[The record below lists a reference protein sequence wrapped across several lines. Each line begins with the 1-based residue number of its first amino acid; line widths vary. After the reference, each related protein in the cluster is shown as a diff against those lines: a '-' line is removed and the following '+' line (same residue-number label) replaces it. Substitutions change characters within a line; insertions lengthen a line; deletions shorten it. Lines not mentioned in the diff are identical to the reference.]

1 MIRRG
6 RPVPRKVGVRQS
18 VCVLNGE
25 KTIAKFG
32 VPRVSP
38 VSSEGV
44 VSLNSVLIGYY

>member
-1 MIRRG
+1 MIRWG

-18 VCVLNGE
+18 ACRPNVE

-32 VPRVSP
+32 APCISP

-44 VSLNSVLIGYY
+44 VSLKSVLN